1 MKQDSIDLHHILY
14 DFRGNGSKAK
24 ILFSV
29 ISEFYVIF
37 FIKVSVLQIFYI
49 IQGELPDEDEVYAL
63 IAALKRL
70 YAFSWWVVSWEKG
83 P

>member
-1 MKQDSIDLHHILY
+1 MKQDNIDLY
-14 DFRGNGSKAK
+14 DLRGNGSKVK

-49 IQGELPDEDEVYAL
+49 IQGEQPDEDEVYAL